1 MLQRSIL
8 LIKTIDILSI
18 TLSGIIAY
26 IAYLGLEEWPMPF
39 YHSMAIVLSA
49 LLSLIIFPWFG
60 VHKLD
65 KYGLFSSIHKLII
78 AWITVTTVMI
88 LFGFGLKISTDYSRV
103 WIAIW
108 VVLGAVMLVVMRS
121 FVYRSIYYINNQ
133 GWHLNKIVII
143 GAQQLGQMLVRNI
156 KASEPYISVEVV
168 SFFDDDKKLQGK
180 TVENIPVNNNI
191 STLPTFV
198 EKNEINEV
206 WVTPQCIEQSRL
218 KTILVQLRHNLVT
231 VRFVANLFSFRMINA
246 SITNRYGLPVI
257 TLTES
262 PMIKKRNRLLKAI
275 EDRVLATLILL
286 LVSPL
291 MLMIAIGVKLSS
303 PGPALFRQERV
314 GWNKKPFIILKFRS
328 MPVAAEKESG
338 PVWAKKEENRATR
351 FGTFI
356 RKSSL
361 DELPQFWNVLKG
373 EMSIVGPR
381 PERPHFVE
389 QFKHEIPDYMQKHL
403 VKAGITGWA
412 QINGWRGNTDLRPR
426 IEHDIYYIENWS
438 VWFDI
443 QIIVT
448 TIFKGF
454 FDKNAY

>member
-1 MLQRSIL
+1 
-8 LIKTIDILSI
+8 
-18 TLSGIIAY
+18 
-26 IAYLGLEEWPMPF
+26 
-39 YHSMAIVLSA
+39 
-49 LLSLIIFPWFG
+49 
-60 VHKLD
+60 
-65 KYGLFSSIHKLII
+65 
-78 AWITVTTVMI
+78 MI

-121 FVYRSIYYINNQ
+121 FVYRSLYYINNQ

-143 GAQQLGQMLVRNI
+143 GAQQLGQTLVQNI

-314 GWNKKPFIILKFRS
+314 GWNRKPFIMLKFRS

>member
-65 KYGLFSSIHKLII
+65 KYGLFSSVHKLII

-275 EDRVLATLILL
+275 EDRVLATLI
-286 LVSPL
+286 
-291 MLMIAIGVKLSS
+291 
-303 PGPALFRQERV
+303 Q
-314 GWNKKPFIILKFRS
+314 
-328 MPVAAEKESG
+328 ESG